1 MSEWY
6 YEKEGTQQG
15 PVSDTE
21 LRSLQSS
28 GQVSG
33 ETLIWR
39 EGMDEWT
46 PLSESDLDTPT
57 AICAVTG
64 ERHPQAE
71 MLQYGE
77 QWILPDQKDAFVQR
91 LNEGVPEVS
100 LSWDEYHYADP
111 GKRAL
116 AAKIALAIAMAAPIL
131 LIVGSFIYGAILA
144 TTNDGEVVYNEE
156 AYSLFSTLGLLAV
169 WGICFVFYGR
179 WLHLASKN
187 AHVLAQTSL
196 DQTPGWSVGFY
207 FVPIASL
214 WKPFV
219 SMKEIYNASL
229 GESLDTGRAL
239 VGWWWGMH
247 LTYSILNNFLPI
259 IGIPGGIAAL
269 ILNWLLISRI
279 TRAQQAAVERRF

>member
-21 LRSLQSS
+21 LRSLQNS

-39 EGMDEWT
+39 EGMDEWS

-91 LNEGVPEVS
+91 LNEGVPEVT
-100 LSWDEYHYADP
+100 LSWKEYKYADP
-111 GKRAL
+111 GKRAA
-116 AAKIALAIAMAAPIL
+116 AAKIALIVEAVAPL
-131 LIVGSFIYGAILA
+131 LLLLFSFLY
-144 TTNDGEVVYNEE
+144 TTWLSSKNEGEVIFDEGTYNLIT
-156 AYSLFSTLGLLAV
+156 ALYLGSV
-169 WGICFVFYGR
+169 FVTCFVFYAR
-179 WLHLASKN
+179 WLLTASRN
-187 AHVLAQTSL
+187 AHVLAQKHL

-207 FVPIASL
+207 FVPIALL
-214 WKPFV
+214 WKPFI
-219 SMKEIYNASL
+219 SMKEILNASKGNPL
-229 GESLDTGRAL
+229 RESNKL
-239 VGWWWGMH
+239 VGWWWAMH
-247 LTYSILNNFLPI
+247 LVSSLLDRVLPQLAY
-259 IGIPGGIAAL
+259 PAELASLVLSWML
-269 ILNWLLISRI
+269 ITQI
-279 TRAQQAAVERRF
+279 TRAQQSTVGTLP